1 MGNPAANNP
10 LAGHRQRLRQR
21 FLRGGIAALNDY
33 EVLELILSGAI
44 PRRDVK
50 PIAKA
55 LIERFGSFEAVLD
68 ATGDELLDIPGLG
81 PSGTVALLLI
91 RQTCIRYLE
100 QQVRKTDLLASPKQ
114 ISDYLRMKL
123 GGGKKETLMVLYL
136 DARRQLIA
144 SETYP
149 GTVDHATIYRRE
161 VLETALKTRA
171 SGVILAH
178 NHPSGI
184 CEPSSSD
191 LVLTREIGHVL
202 REIRVD
208 LFDHYVVTPA
218 ACRSIFFIDDCKEKK

>member
-1 MGNPAANNP
+1 MGNSAAGNP

-21 FLRGGIAALNDY
+21 FLRGGITALNDY
-33 EVLELILSGAI
+33 EILELILAGAI

-68 ATGDELLDIPGLG
+68 ATGSELLDTPGLG
-81 PSGTVALLLI
+81 PAGAVALLLI
-91 RQTCIRYLE
+91 RQTCCRYLE
-100 QQVRKTDLLASPKQ
+100 QQVRKTDLLASLKQ
-114 ISDYLRMKL
+114 VSDYLRMKL

-161 VLETALKTRA
+161 ILETALKTRA
-171 SGVILAH
+171 SGLILAH
-178 NHPSGI
+178 NHPSGV
-184 CEPSSSD
+184 CEPSNFD
-191 LVLTREIGHVL
+191 IALTRELQHVL
-202 REIRVD
+202 SEIRIE
-208 LFDHYVVTPA
+208 LFDHFVVTPTA
-218 ACRSIFFIDDCKEKK
+218 GRSVLADDECKEGK